1 MADLVLGTHVAD
13 GGTAPSG
20 ALLAAIET
28 RRGQAMTL
36 LETLVNMPSGS
47 YGAAD
52 VDAVGDRVVAAWE
65 ELGFSDA
72 PLPVEG
78 RGRLRRLS
86 RSFPH
91 GQGGRVLI
99 LGHLDTV
106 WAAEDSAGWT
116 YADDGAIATGPGV
129 GDMKGGLSMAWLS
142 VAAMLDSGSAC
153 PSEIAVLLVPD
164 EEIGSPGSRAIIET
178 EALASRAVLVLE
190 PSRPGGEI
198 VVGRGA
204 VGAMVLRARG
214 RTAHVAVNPT
224 EGISALV
231 PLAGLVGPISAL
243 AGPGGAQASIGI
255 LRSGAARQVV
265 PELAEMHVDLRAP
278 TQEGA
283 LSLESDIRKLVADV
297 AAAAPGVSISIE
309 GGVTR
314 PAFPVAVGEALC
326 NLYLANAAAWGKDI
340 GRVTTRG
347 GSDGSFGAALGVP
360 TLDGLGPICFDT
372 CSRRERIILASMDER
387 AALYAQ
393 LMITLAEH
401 PDLALA

>member
-1 MADLVLGTHVAD
+1 MADHVLETHAVD
-13 GGTAPSG
+13 GGTAPSEP
-20 ALLAAIET
+20 LMAAIS
-28 RRGQAMTL
+28 RRHGQALAL

-47 YGAAD
+47 YGAED
-52 VDAVGDRVVAAWE
+52 VNAVGDRLVAEWE
-65 ELGFSDA
+65 ALGFFDA
-72 PLPVEG
+72 PMAIEG
-78 RGRLRRLS
+78 RGKIRRLT
-86 RSFPH
+86 RTFPE
-91 GQGGRVLI
+91 GSGGRILI

-116 YADDGAIATGPGV
+116 YKAEGELATGPGV
-129 GDMKGGLSMAWLS
+129 GDMKGGLSMAWLA
-142 VAAMLDSGSAC
+142 VAAMLDTGSPC

-164 EEIGSPGSRAIIET
+164 EELGSPRSRHIIEE
-178 EALASRAVLVLE
+178 EARKSRAVLVLE

-204 VGAMVLRARG
+204 VGAMVLTAKG
-214 RTAHVAVNPT
+214 RTAHVAVNPE

-231 PLAGLVGPISAL
+231 PLAGLAGPISAL
-243 AGPGGAQASIGI
+243 TGPGGASVSIGV

-265 PELAEMHVDLRAP
+265 PETAEMHVDLRAP
-278 TQEGA
+278 SQEGA
-283 LSLESDIRKLVADV
+283 EMLEDGIRRLVREAE
-297 AAAAPGVSISIE
+297 AASPGVTFRIE

-314 PAFPVAVGEALC
+314 PAFPPEVGKQLC
-326 NLYLANAAAWGKDI
+326 DIYVANAAAMRLDI

-372 CSRRERIILASMDER
+372 CSRRERIVLASLAER

-393 LMITLAEH
+393 LMITLAER
-401 PDLALA
+401 PDLALV